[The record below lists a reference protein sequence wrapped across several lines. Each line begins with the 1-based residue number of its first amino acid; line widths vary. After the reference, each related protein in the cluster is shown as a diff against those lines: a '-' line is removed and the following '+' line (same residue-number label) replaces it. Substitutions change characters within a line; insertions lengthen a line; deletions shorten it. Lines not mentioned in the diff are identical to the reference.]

1 MVLTTTDVLEAIS
14 EQESLKLFR
23 IVATSTTNLYVTDIL
38 ISKTKLSRKQF
49 YSRMSKLTKA
59 GLIKRIQGKYTLT
72 AFGKVVYYT
81 QIKIENAVNN
91 YWKLKALD
99 SIVAL
104 DHLPTEER
112 IKFIYDLIKDQ
123 EIKDIL
129 VTDKDNKDN
138 DNNNKLESDQHF
150 IDIELQKQKHSI
162 NQN

>member
-1 MVLTTTDVLEAIS
+1 
-14 EQESLKLFR
+14 
-23 IVATSTTNLYVTDIL
+23 
-38 ISKTKLSRKQF
+38 
-49 YSRMSKLTKA
+49 MSKLTKA